1 MAAVWLPPRRGII
14 RSSYHFSG
22 CARMLSEPQGS
33 AVLIKGAAT
42 PVPLPLGRGGKARS
56 EVAVFAL
63 RAKTGCAPKFHC
75 TVKP

>member
-1 MAAVWLPPRRGII
+1 MALPAEGPQKGII

-22 CARMLSEPQGS
+22 CARLLSEPQGS

-42 PVPLPLGRGGKARS
+42 PVPLPLGRGGKVRS

-63 RAKTGCAPKFHC
+63 RAKTAFAPEFYC
-75 TVKP
+75 TAEP